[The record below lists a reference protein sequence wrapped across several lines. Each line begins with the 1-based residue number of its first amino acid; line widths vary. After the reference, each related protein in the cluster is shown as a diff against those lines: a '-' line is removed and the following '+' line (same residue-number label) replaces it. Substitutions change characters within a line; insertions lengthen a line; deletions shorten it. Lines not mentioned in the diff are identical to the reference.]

1 MLVCY
6 WVTCKNFCN
15 LISVSMRLE
24 WFWETTSR
32 KVPSGLRLANPSPS
46 MPPGPPAPAC
56 PSVKRQP
63 PVQPTP
69 GGPDPIPLGARAH
82 CPALR
87 LPPIDFGAVVSLSCL
102 LHQYC
107 PLLLPL
113 LMPSSVLVPCQVSHV
128 ASPGHRCVG
137 SRSQFLS
144 SIPTLASPS
153 CQYAQSRHRLPD
165 PCALMPCPPGPGWP
179 WPPLPSLPQ
188 VYRTS
193 HLCCSE
199 PA

>member
-63 PVQPTP
+63 PACSPRLEDLTPFPLVPVLTAQPC
-69 GGPDPIPLGARAH
+69 GSHPLTLEPSSPSPAYFTNT
-82 CPALR
+82 ALR
-87 LPPIDFGAVVSLSCL
+87 
-102 LHQYC
+102 Y
-107 PLLLPL
+107 
-113 LMPSSVLVPCQVSHV
+113 
-128 ASPGHRCVG
+128 
-137 SRSQFLS
+137 FLF
-144 SIPTLASPS
+144 
-153 CQYAQSRHRLPD
+153 
-165 PCALMPCPPGPGWP
+165 
-179 WPPLPSLPQ
+179 
-188 VYRTS
+188 
-193 HLCCSE
+193 
-199 PA
+199 